1 MSGAGQPGLGRGTRL
16 RVWLWSLG
24 LQGSWNPQRMQ
35 NLGLLAALVA
45 WRRGV
50 AAPLEADRLFCRRY
64 YEFFNTNPYLANYLI
79 GGLIRLEQDRLAGQP
94 LPAGLARTY
103 RDSLGRALASLGD
116 QLFWMGLRPAL
127 TLLICLLAVAGPWWA
142 PLGVVG
148 AFAAGQLVLR
158 WVSLG
163 RGLALGMDLVEVLAA
178 RRWHRAIAAVRRAG
192 MILAGL
198 LLGYYLFVPQPVGGS
213 PAGLAAA
220 VAAGAG
226 LVLPLLLRR
235 RLPGEVL
242 ILAAGAL
249 AFALSFAIPALGG

>member
-1 MSGAGQPGLGRGTRL
+1 MSGGRPPGPGRGTRL

-35 NLGLLAALVA
+35 NLGLLATLVA

-50 AAPLEADRLFCRRY
+50 AAGLEADRLFCRRY
-64 YEFFNTNPYLANYLI
+64 YEFFNTNPYLANYLV
-79 GGLIRLEQDRLAGQP
+79 GGLIRLEEERLAGQP
-94 LPAGLARTY
+94 VPDGLARTF

-127 TLLICLLAVAGPWWA
+127 TLLVALLALSGPWWA

-148 AFAAGQLVLR
+148 AFAAGQLALR

-192 MILAGL
+192 MGLAGL
-198 LLGYYLFVPQPVGGS
+198 LLGHYLFFSPPGAGL

-220 VAAGAG
+220 AAAGVG

-242 ILAAGAL
+242 ILVAGLL
-249 AFALSFAIPALGG
+249 AVVLSFAIPALDG